1 MPHPSRHPQPGS
13 SPHPE
18 PWEQRSRPKHL
29 DLKQLCQERSRG
41 LPAENENSSRDATP
55 GNSDWGDLLLLL
67 QFLVFLL
74 VLPQFCTSAVST
86 PSLQGCAGWIFPVI
100 QGGKKGEGEEMQSR
114 EQEEPG
120 PPRLLGVTIAL
131 SDLNISH

>member
-1 MPHPSRHPQPGS
+1 MGSQPKMRTPPGMPPQAIQTG
-13 SPHPE
+13 
-18 PWEQRSRPKHL
+18 
-29 DLKQLCQERSRG
+29 
-41 LPAENENSSRDATP
+41 
-55 GNSDWGDLLLLL
+55 GNLLLLL

-100 QGGKKGEGEEMQSR
+100 QGRKKGEGEEMQSR